1 MIEEHALRKKRVHAI
16 DNKIKIFILA
26 LKQGCKRV
34 TEFAIGLTLQ
44 WSALIHL

>member
-1 MIEEHALRKKRVHAI
+1 MIEEHAPQKKGC
-16 DNKIKIFILA
+16 NKIKIFILA

-44 WSALIHL
+44 RAALIHL